1 MKYNFLLFTLIL
13 LSCSTQKI
21 VHYIN
26 EEASFQN
33 YNSYYLLNTK
43 GNIRA
48 KDDELIPRL
57 ENVILREMEKRE
69 YFFDD
74 ENPDLIL
81 RYELVAM
88 TETEVRSTNTPY
100 TFTGSVMVSSFNQS
114 ILLFEL
120 KDRKSNKLVWHGS
133 IDMKNHQEL
142 KSKKDPIKAAV
153 KLVFDSYP
161 YKAGSDEKDLSLLV
175 NE

>member
-1 MKYNFLLFTLIL
+1 MKINLTFFTLIIF
-13 LSCSTQKI
+13 SCSTQKI

-26 EEASFQN
+26 EDASFQN
-33 YNSYYLLNTK
+33 YRTYYLLNTK
-43 GNIRA
+43 GNVRA
-48 KDDELIPRL
+48 KDDQLIPRL
-57 ENVILREMEKRE
+57 ESVIKGEMQKRE
-69 YFFDD
+69 YSFDD

-88 TETEVRSTNTPY
+88 TETEVQTSTWY
-100 TFTGSVMVSSFNQS
+100 TYSSSVVMNSFNQS

-153 KLVFDSYP
+153 ELVFDSYP
-161 YKAGSDEKDLSLLV
+161 YKAGSAEKDLSLLV